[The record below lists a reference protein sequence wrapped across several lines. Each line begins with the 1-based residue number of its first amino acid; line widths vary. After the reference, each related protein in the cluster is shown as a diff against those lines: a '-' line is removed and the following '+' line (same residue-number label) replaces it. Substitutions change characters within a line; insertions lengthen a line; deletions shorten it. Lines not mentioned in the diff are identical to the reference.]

1 MWPGFNVGFIPVFR
15 NPDLEIPLATLCVNP
30 ACPRPENLD
39 DAVVCAACGQSLLV
53 GDSATECCAKRY
65 RCQRHLGQ
73 GGFGRTYLA
82 VEEGS
87 SPPVVCVVKQ
97 MMPGGDHPAA
107 AKLDRFHREA
117 DRLATLGQHP
127 QIPALLGVVD
137 SAQGQFLVQ
146 GYIPGPSLD
155 QLMQLSPDLGGEALV
170 QRVLYELLPV
180 LAYIHD
186 QGVIHRDIKPANI
199 IAPPAPQPLV
209 LVDFGAAKA
218 VADPAQLKQTATV
231 IGSAGYAAPE
241 QALGKA
247 VFASDIFSL
256 GVTCLHLLTGLH
268 PFDLYSVGDDA
279 WVWRPFVTA
288 PVSQALGRVLDRM
301 VNRRL
306 PERYGTAQAVLADLR
321 WSGLA
326 VEGGAKR
333 SPQSS
338 VRSSGSPRPTWEQRF
353 ALSLPGFV
361 ANGLAVSPQ
370 GRAIA
375 TACSD
380 GSVRLWDCTNGE
392 QIHSFSRSLG
402 MFGLGHRGPAN
413 AVAFT
418 AQGDTIV
425 SGGDDSQ
432 LIRWNLA
439 DYSGQT
445 LPVSGWQIS
454 ALAIAPDD
462 TLAVGSGDGRIYL
475 GPLGQGETPK
485 ILVHH
490 QDQVTALA
498 VDAGGNLLV
507 SGGRDRTIR
516 LWSLPSGRL
525 TRTLTAPKAPITAIA
540 CHPDGRIL
548 SGDQAGH
555 GQVWSADSPDDGLII
570 HKSPS
575 PVTALAISP
584 SGDWLAIG
592 ADDGQ
597 LTLINLQGLNQT
609 TRLRHAWAIRALAFT
624 PDSRMVVSTSADET
638 IRFWCLDPVGV

>member
-1 MWPGFNVGFIPVFR
+1 MT
-15 NPDLEIPLATLCVNP
+15 TLCVNP
-30 ACPRPENLD
+30 ACPQPKND
-39 DAVVCAACGQSLLV
+39 DGEGGCAACGQPL
-53 GDSATECCAKRY
+53 DIANRY
-65 RCQRHLGQ
+65 RCQRLLGQ

-82 VEEGS
+82 VDEGS
-87 SPPVVCVVKQ
+87 SPAAVCVIKQ
-97 MMPGGDHPAA
+97 MVPGGDSHSETLRERPANQ
-107 AKLDRFHREA
+107 LDRFHREA

-146 GYIPGPSLD
+146 EYIPGPSLD
-155 QLMQLSPDLGGEALV
+155 QLMPLAPEQGGEALV
-170 QRVLYELLPV
+170 RRVLYELLPV

-186 QGVIHRDIKPANI
+186 HRVIHRDIKPANI

-218 VADPAQLKQTATV
+218 IADPEELKRTATV

-268 PFDLYSVGDDA
+268 PFDLYAVSDDT
-279 WVWRPFVTA
+279 WVWRSYVTA
-288 PVSQALGRVLDRM
+288 PVSLDLGRVLDRM

-306 PERYGTAQAVLADLR
+306 PERYATAQAVLADLR

-333 SPQSS
+333 SPPAPSADD
-338 VRSSGSPRPTWEQRF
+338 PRPTWEQRF

-392 QIHSFSRSLG
+392 LIHTFSKSLG
-402 MFGLGHRGPAN
+402 MFGIGHRGPVN

-418 AQGDTIV
+418 AQGDAIV

-432 LIRWNLA
+432 LIRWNLG
-439 DYSGQT
+439 DYSGEK

-454 ALAIAPDD
+454 ALAVAPDD

-475 GPLGQGETPK
+475 GSLAKVNAPK
-485 ILVHH
+485 TLVHH

-498 VDAGGNLLV
+498 VDVAGHLLV

-525 TRTLTAPKAPITAIA
+525 TCTLTAPKAPITAIV
-540 CHPDGRIL
+540 CHPDGRIV
-548 SGDQAGH
+548 SGDQAGR
-555 GQVWSADSPDDGLII
+555 GQVWSADSPDDGPVI
-570 HKSPS
+570 HQSPS

-584 SGDWLAIG
+584 NGDWLAIG

-609 TRLRHAWAIRALAFT
+609 IRLRHAWGVRALAFT
-624 PDSRMVVSTSADET
+624 PDSRMVVSTGADAT
-638 IRFWCLDPVGV
+638 IRFWCLDPFGG

>member
-1 MWPGFNVGFIPVFR
+1 MGN
-15 NPDLEIPLATLCVNP
+15 
-30 ACPRPENLD
+30 
-39 DAVVCAACGQSLLV
+39 
-53 GDSATECCAKRY
+53 RY
-65 RCQRHLGQ
+65 RCRRLLGQ

-82 VEEGS
+82 VDES
-87 SPPVVCVVKQ
+87 HSPAVVCVVKQ
-97 MMPGGDHPAA
+97 MVAGGDRPAA
-107 AKLDRFHREA
+107 ANPDRFHREA

-127 QIPALLGVVD
+127 QIPALLAVVD

-146 GYIPGPSLD
+146 EYIPGPNLD
-155 QLMQLSPDLGGEALV
+155 QLIQLSPDLGGEALV
-170 QRVLYELLPV
+170 RRVLYELLPV
-180 LAYIHD
+180 LAYIH
-186 QGVIHRDIKPANI
+186 GHSVIHRDIKPANI

-218 VADPAQLKQTATV
+218 VADPEELKRTATV

-268 PFDLYSVGDDA
+268 PFDLYAVSDDA
-279 WVWRPFVTA
+279 WVWRSYVTTS
-288 PVSQALGRVLDRM
+288 VSQALGRVLDRM

-306 PERYGTAQAVLADLR
+306 PERYGTAQAVRADLR

-333 SPQSS
+333 SPPAQASD
-338 VRSSGSPRPTWEQRF
+338 SPRPTWEQRF
-353 ALSLPGFV
+353 ALSLPGYV

-392 QIHSFSRSLG
+392 PIHTFSKSLG
-402 MFGLGHRGPAN
+402 LFGVGHRGAAN

-418 AQGDTIV
+418 AQGAAII

-432 LIRWNLA
+432 LIRWNLV
-439 DYSGQT
+439 DYSGEK

-475 GPLGQGETPK
+475 GSLGQGEAAKT
-485 ILVHH
+485 LVHH

-498 VDAGGNLLV
+498 VDVAGNLLV

-540 CHPDGRIL
+540 CHPDGRIV
-548 SGDQAGH
+548 SGDRAGH
-555 GQVWSADSPDDGLII
+555 GQVWSADSPDDGLVI
-570 HKSPS
+570 HQSPS

-584 SGDWLAIG
+584 NGDWLAIG

-609 TRLRHAWAIRALAFT
+609 IRLRHAWGVRALAFT
-624 PDSRMVVSTSADET
+624 PDSRMVVSTSADAT
-638 IRFWCLDPVGV
+638 IRFWCLASVGV

>member
-1 MWPGFNVGFIPVFR
+1 MT
-15 NPDLEIPLATLCVNP
+15 TLCVNP
-30 ACPRPENLD
+30 ACPQPKND
-39 DAVVCAACGQSLLV
+39 DRAGGCTACGQPLCV
-53 GDSATECCAKRY
+53 ADRY
-65 RCQRHLGQ
+65 RCQQLLGQ

-82 VEEGS
+82 VDEGRD
-87 SPPVVCVVKQ
+87 PPLRCVVKQ
-97 MMPGGDHPAA
+97 MSWAIEKNRPNHHQ
-107 AKLDRFHREA
+107 RFHQEA

-146 GYIPGPSLD
+146 EYVPGSNLD
-155 QLMQLSPDLGGEALV
+155 KFQQDLDLGGEALV
-170 QRVLYELLPV
+170 RRVLYELLPV

-306 PERYGTAQAVLADLR
+306 LERYGTAQAVLADLR

-333 SPQSS
+333 SPQAP
-338 VRSSGSPRPTWEQRF
+338 VRSSDSPPPLWEQRF

-418 AQGDTIV
+418 AQGDAII
-425 SGGDDSQ
+425 SSGDDSQ
-432 LIRWNLA
+432 LIRWNLG
-439 DYSGQT
+439 DYSGQQ

-475 GPLGQGETPK
+475 GPLSRGKPPK
-485 ILVHH
+485 TLVHH

-525 TRTLTAPKAPITAIA
+525 TRTLIAPKAPITAIA
-540 CHPDGRIL
+540 YHPDGRIV

-555 GQVWSADSPDDGLII
+555 GQVWSADSPDDGPII

-575 PVTALAISP
+575 PVTALTISP
-584 SGDWLAIG
+584 NGDWLAIG

-597 LTLINLQGLNQT
+597 LTLINLHGLNQT

>member
-1 MWPGFNVGFIPVFR
+1 MACGEP
-15 NPDLEIPLATLCVNP
+15 LCVAN
-30 ACPRPENLD
+30 
-39 DAVVCAACGQSLLV
+39 
-53 GDSATECCAKRY
+53 RY
-65 RCQRHLGQ
+65 RCQRLLGQ

-82 VEEGS
+82 VDEGS
-87 SPPVVCVVKQ
+87 SPAAVCVIKQ
-97 MMPGGDHPAA
+97 MVPGGDSHSETLRERPAVKV

-127 QIPALLGVVD
+127 QIPALLSVVD
-137 SAQGQFLVQ
+137 SGQGQFLVQ
-146 GYIPGPSLD
+146 DYIPGPSLD
-155 QLMQLSPDLGGEALV
+155 QLSPELSGEALV
-170 QRVLYELLPV
+170 RRVLYELLPV
-180 LAYIHD
+180 LTYIHD
-186 QGVIHRDIKPANI
+186 HRVIHRDIKPANI

-218 VADPAQLKQTATV
+218 VADPEELKRTATV

-279 WVWRPFVTA
+279 WVWRSYVTA

-326 VEGGAKR
+326 VEGEAER
-333 SPQSS
+333 SPPAPSTD
-338 VRSSGSPRPTWEQRF
+338 SPRPTWEQRF
-353 ALSLPGFV
+353 ALSLPGYV

-392 QIHSFSRSLG
+392 PIHTFSKALG
-402 MFGLGHRGPAN
+402 MFGQGHRGAAN

-418 AQGDTIV
+418 AQGDAIV

-432 LIRWNLA
+432 LISWSLD
-439 DYSGQT
+439 DYSGET

-475 GPLGQGETPK
+475 GAPGQGEAAKT
-485 ILVHH
+485 LVHH

-498 VDAGGNLLV
+498 VDASGSLLV

-540 CHPDGRIL
+540 CHPDGRIV
-548 SGDQAGH
+548 SGDQAGQ
-555 GQVWSADSPDDGLII
+555 GQVWSADSPDDGPVI
-570 HKSPS
+570 HQSSS

-584 SGDWLAIG
+584 NGDWLAIG

-609 TRLRHAWAIRALAFT
+609 IRLRHAWGVRALAFT
-624 PDSRMVVSTSADET
+624 PDSRMVVSTSADAT
-638 IRFWCLDPVGV
+638 IRFWCLDPFGV